1 MGQSG
6 STEGPSATIERVTRD
21 FLQFRFD
28 LEPFPDEIL
37 QKILSFLPP
46 RELVTRCRLVSRR
59 WKHLVDSPT
68 LWKLKCEHE
77 RHADLLRASSLCN
90 FFPWQRVFVKEI
102 FWRNLIRNPCGQ
114 DGFDHW
120 NVIHG
125 GDGWVVENNRC
136 PVEGAESQTCFV
148 TSFFWCS
155 KSQTIDLLKEGFCE
169 HYLDVHQPPIVIS
182 DWVAG
187 REDCGCMYEINIH
200 LLAADRQSIKTFSN
214 PTLQIDQWNNQIYH
228 QVSSAMYKQYTI
240 VTDRLA
246 PRLGTSVNRCFLV
259 FASTISTALEHHK
272 PHEPPPLGWFSP
284 SSTHKGPKTRIQLP
298 VGRRLLVQRSQ
309 QEQLLEEQVIILR
322 GVL

>member
-6 STEGPSATIERVTRD
+6 SNEGPSATIQCVTRD
-21 FLQFRFD
+21 FLQVRFD

-68 LWKLKCEHE
+68 LWKLKY
-77 RHADLLRASSLCN
+77 
-90 FFPWQRVFVKEI
+90 
-102 FWRNLIRNPCGQ
+102 
-114 DGFDHW
+114 GFDPW

-169 HYLDVHQPPIVIS
+169 HYLDVHQPPIAIS

-187 REDCGCMYEINIH
+187 REDCGCMYEINVH

-228 QVSSAMYKQYTI
+228 QVSHVFENYGPGVRFVQFSHKGKDTLFWKGWYRARFTN
-240 VTDRLA
+240 
-246 PRLGTSVNRCFLV
+246 TSVTVRCNV
-259 FASTISTALEHHK
+259 NENQRVACEHSAFHWSR
-272 PHEPPPLGWFSP
+272 H
-284 SSTHKGPKTRIQLP
+284 R
-298 VGRRLLVQRSQ
+298 
-309 QEQLLEEQVIILR
+309 
-322 GVL
+322 

>member
-228 QVSSAMYKQYTI
+228 QVSHVFENYGPGVRFVQFSHKGKDTLFWKGWYGARITN
-240 VTDRLA
+240 
-246 PRLGTSVNRCFLV
+246 TSVTVRCNV
-259 FASTISTALEHHK
+259 NEN
-272 PHEPPPLGWFSP
+272 
-284 SSTHKGPKTRIQLP
+284 
-298 VGRRLLVQRSQ
+298 QR
-309 QEQLLEEQVIILR
+309 VAC
-322 GVL
+322 